1 MAAQAGRYQLRGAVP
16 GVAGATI
23 SQTEKQFG
31 VRLNRTKNSAGR
43 SVVEQ
48 PKKLHQILLQKLRG
62 NRDNGSEPTVVVPPV
77 AAVAGVRHDNI
88 KTGSVRNAAD
98 DDDDDAA
105 DNSGLI
111 FKGDPDPVSD
121 AADKKPD
128 DDKKS
133 DSNGFEITARLA
145 ASLGYDDN
153 IDASEDKAASGFHRY
168 DASFEAAYDEDKLEI
183 NAGME
188 VSTKAFF
195 GRDEINEWEFDLNV
209 DGKYDLGSDWFVGF
223 GIGRDHDFLD
233 EADAS
238 ISSSAFVETGN
249 ESDLIGLEI
258 RASANYDV
266 DRSAEAADDADDDT
280 VTASLAT
287 TLRLKPKAVLS
298 PFIRGNV
305 DHLTYVAREQDD
317 DDEDVTSYSILSGL
331 RIQPNEKLQLDVA
344 GRFEWRD
351 YSSPDVATL
360 TNFFADVDLI
370 WKPVSDLAVKGR
382 VRRSLD
388 TPGSDTSDYLENTEY
403 SLGFNWNITQ
413 ETAVEL
419 GGSLDLSR
427 ESDDSKASRD
437 IAVEAKI
444 TQELSKNL
452 GVFMQGSHAWSRSK
466 EDGVVSE
473 EYTRLEIWAGL
484 ELKL

>member
-16 GVAGATI
+16 GVAVATI

-31 VRLNRTKNSAGR
+31 VRLHRTKNSAAR
-43 SVVEQ
+43 PVAAK

-62 NRDNGSEPTVVVPPV
+62 NRDDGNGQSNVAIPV
-77 AAVAGVRHDNI
+77 TAVARIKYDKI
-88 KTGSVRNAAD
+88 KTGSVSNAAK
-98 DDDDDAA
+98 DDDDAA
-105 DNSGLI
+105 DNSGMI
-111 FKGDPDPVSD
+111 YKGDPDPVSD
-121 AADKKPD
+121 VADEKSD
-128 DDKKS
+128 DDNKS
-133 DSNGFEITARLA
+133 NDEGFEISARLA
-145 ASLGYDDN
+145 ASIGYDDN
-153 IDASEDKAASGFHRY
+153 IDAGEDKAASGFHRY
-168 DASFEAAYDEDKLEI
+168 DASFEAAYDEDNLEI
-183 NAGME
+183 NAEME

-195 GRDEINEWEFDLNV
+195 GRDEITEWQFDLNV

-223 GIGRDHDFLD
+223 GIGRDHNFLD

-238 ISSSAFVETGN
+238 ITSSAFVEAGN
-249 ESDLIGLEI
+249 EGEHIGLEV
-258 RASANYDV
+258 RASADYDV

-305 DHLTYVAREQDD
+305 DHLTYVAREEDD
-317 DDEDVTSYSILSGL
+317 DDEDVTSYSIVSGL
-331 RIQPNEKLQLDVA
+331 RIQPSETLQLDVA

-351 YSSPDVATL
+351 YSSPDIATL
-360 TNFFADVDLI
+360 SNFFADVDLI
-370 WKPVSDLAVKGR
+370 WKPFSDFAVKGR

-413 ETAVEL
+413 GTAVEL
-419 GGSLDLSR
+419 AASLDFSR
-427 ESDDSKASRD
+427 EADDSEASRD

-444 TQELSKNL
+444 TQELTKNL
-452 GVFMQGSHAWSRSK
+452 GVFVQGSHAWSRS
-466 EDGVVSE
+466 EEAGIVSE